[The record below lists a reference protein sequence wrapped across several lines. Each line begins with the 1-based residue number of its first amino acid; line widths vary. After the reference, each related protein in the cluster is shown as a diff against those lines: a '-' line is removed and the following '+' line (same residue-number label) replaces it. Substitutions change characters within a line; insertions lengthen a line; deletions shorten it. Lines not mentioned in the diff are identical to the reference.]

1 MELVLEATAA
11 TAAGGK
17 CFALG
22 EIRSRMHEM
31 QRNVKCLEECK
42 TSDANLL
49 LHHLY
54 LHIFHPSNLPLFQF
68 GEPALL
74 LNHVSHA
81 LDAVS
86 VVAKVIS

>member
-1 MELVLEATAA
+1 MGANKTKASMDLVLEATAA

-17 CFALG
+17 YFAPG

-68 GEPALL
+68 G
-74 LNHVSHA
+74 
-81 LDAVS
+81 
-86 VVAKVIS
+86 